1 MSDRDE
7 FGAFLV
13 GFIVGGLT
21 GAVVSLLFAPQSGE
35 ETRALIKDKSIELR
49 DRAQHTTEEAL
60 ARAEAAA
67 AEARARADE
76 LARQVRERGGEM
88 YNTARER
95 GKAIYDDARE
105 RVGLPMCK
113 RVHGSL
119 KRKVVFGRGS
129 SRAAR
134 MGHLGRGCSRAA
146 AVDVL
151 DLRF

>member
-49 DRAQHTTEEAL
+49 DKAATSAEAAI

-67 AEARARADE
+67 AEARARAEE
-76 LARQVRERGGEM
+76 LAKELRARGKEVVETVRKPRKAGGE
-88 YNTARER
+88 A
-95 GKAIYDDARE
+95 
-105 RVGLPMCK
+105 
-113 RVHGSL
+113 
-119 KRKVVFGRGS
+119 S
-129 SRAAR
+129 S
-134 MGHLGRGCSRAA
+134 G
-146 AVDVL
+146 
-151 DLRF
+151 

>member
-35 ETRALIKDKSIELR
+35 DTRAMIKDKSIELR
-49 DRAQHTTEEAL
+49 DKASASAEAAL

-76 LARQVRERGGEM
+76 LAADLRARGANAYEDM
-88 YNTARER
+88 KAR
-95 GKAIYDDARE
+95 GKSALDA
-105 RVGLPMCK
+105 V
-113 RVHGSL
+113 
-119 KRKVVFGRGS
+119 RKSGAKPEGG
-129 SRAAR
+129 AAP
-134 MGHLGRGCSRAA
+134 S
-146 AVDVL
+146 
-151 DLRF
+151 